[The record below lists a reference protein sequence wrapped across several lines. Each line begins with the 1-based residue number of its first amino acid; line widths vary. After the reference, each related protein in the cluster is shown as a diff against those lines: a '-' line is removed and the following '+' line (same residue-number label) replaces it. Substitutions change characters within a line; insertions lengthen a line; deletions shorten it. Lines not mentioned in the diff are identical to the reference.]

1 MKKEWIM
8 SEEARLEKK
17 QRILDN
23 RERRAAERQAE
34 DKVHKGNAE
43 ELAAAITGQNLVS
56 SNPPNVAQVAA
67 LLPAAVP
74 FSNTVV
80 PPLLATA
87 SGPQT
92 AAPEVAQLA
101 AAVAQV
107 AAVHG
112 TPTIPNPTFA
122 AIPTQN
128 NPGQMETERALIA
141 SIAANANV
149 SAPGPQPTGNPA
161 FVSNQQQIV
170 NQLAAAQIQQVQLEQ
185 QLQQQAT
192 VHQIAAVQAV
202 QAAQAQ
208 AAAQIVQQQQQQL
221 VAAVAA
227 AAAST
232 MVPTAPQSQPAT
244 VVNVPTM
251 AATTTGIQPPN
262 LQVQMPPQ
270 TDMVAIPRD
279 VLIKLVEQK
288 IESEQS
294 QSTPGGTAPVKCQ
307 CHCTCGRYPNDLLIV
322 DKVMTDLLENSTKYN
337 HSKPLSQLSPK
348 REELSP
354 PSNVLSGTPPQN
366 HLQNAIRQVTQP
378 IMFQPMCTGVGSIP
392 STTIPLQIEDDY
404 MFKSIRT
411 AAC

>member
-1 MKKEWIM
+1 M

-23 RERRAAERQAE
+23 RERRAAERHAE
-34 DKVHKGNAE
+34 EKANKGTAE
-43 ELAAAITGQNLVS
+43 ELAAAITGQALVN

-67 LLPAAVP
+67 LLPTAVP
-74 FSNTVV
+74 FSSTVV
-80 PPLLATA
+80 PPLLAAANT
-87 SGPQT
+87 PQT

-107 AAVHG
+107 AAVHA

-192 VHQIAAVQAV
+192 VQQIAAVQAV

-232 MVPTAPQSQPAT
+232 MVPTAPQPQTAT

-251 AATTTGIQPPN
+251 AATTTGVQPQN
-262 LQVQMPPQ
+262 LQVQMPPSA
-270 TDMVAIPRD
+270 DMVAIPRE
-279 VLIKLVEQK
+279 VLMKLVEQK

-294 QSTPGGTAPVKCQ
+294 QSVPGGAVPVKCQ
-307 CHCTCGRYPNDLLIV
+307 CRCSCGRYPNDLLIV

-354 PSNVLSGTPPQN
+354 PSHIISGTPPQN
-366 HLQNAIRQVTQP
+366 SLMQTAMRQVTQP

-404 MFKSIRT
+404 MFKVRCLIY
-411 AAC
+411 